1 MRPRRVIFFMTHY
14 TDEDV
19 HVAWCPG
26 GKHFK
31 KRQNLNFID
40 YKDPNKFFNDALRH
54 DKGIVCL
61 VGNIQRLN
69 HHSAPRYQLDLRIGV
84 RRNDVFER
92 DSLERL
98 KNYWR
103 LWQWGTPP
111 DIAEPATPYTT
122 IPFVS
127 TAVLPCTNRKVENEM
142 VDVPEDLLP
151 PRVILAPPFGR
162 EYIVNLDKSL
172 KVQNLA
178 VCAHHINAAVQKVYK
193 QFVDPN
199 GELV

>member
-1 MRPRRVIFFMTHY
+1 MTHY

-26 GKHFK
+26 GKHLK
-31 KRQNLNFID
+31 KRQNLNFVD
-40 YKDPNKFFNDALRH
+40 YTDPSKFFTDALRYN
-54 DKGIVCL
+54 KGIVCL

-69 HHSAPRYQLDLRIGV
+69 HYCTPRYQLDIRVGV
-84 RRNDVFER
+84 RRHDMLER

-98 KNYWR
+98 MNYWR

-111 DIAEPATPYTT
+111 AIAEPATPYTI

-127 TAVLPCTNRKVENEM
+127 TAVLPCTKRKLENEL
-142 VDVPEDLLP
+142 VDVDRGLIA
-151 PRVILAPPFGR
+151 PRVILAPPFGK
-162 EYIVNLDKSL
+162 EYVVNLDKSV
-172 KVQNLA
+172 KAQDLA
-178 VCAHHINAAVQKVYK
+178 DWAHHINAAVQKVYK

>member
-1 MRPRRVIFFMTHY
+1 MTHY

-40 YKDPNKFFNDALRH
+40 YTDPNKFFTDALRYH
-54 DKGIVCL
+54 KGIVCL

-69 HHSAPRYQLDLRIGV
+69 HYGVPRYQLDIRVGV
-84 RRNDVFER
+84 RRHDIIER

-103 LWQWGTPP
+103 LWQYATPP
-111 DIAEPATPYTT
+111 YIAEPALPYSIT
-122 IPFVS
+122 PFVS
-127 TAVLPCTNRKVENEM
+127 TAVLPCTKRKVENEM
-142 VDVPEDLLP
+142 VDIAKDLLP

-162 EYIVNLDKSL
+162 EYVVNLDKSV
-172 KVQNLA
+172 KVQDLA
-178 VCAHHINAAVQKVYK
+178 NWAHYINAAVQKVYK
-193 QFVDPN
+193 QFVDPH

>member
-1 MRPRRVIFFMTHY
+1 MIHY

-19 HVAWCPG
+19 HVAWRPG

-31 KRQNLNFID
+31 KRKYLNFID
-40 YKDPNKFFNDALRH
+40 YDDPSKFFTDALRQ
-54 DKGIVCL
+54 DKAIVCL

-69 HHSAPRYQLDLRIGV
+69 HYSTPRYHLDLRIGAV
-84 RRNDVFER
+84 RHDIFEKDR
-92 DSLERL
+92 LETL

-103 LWQWGTPP
+103 LWQYGAPP
-111 DIAEPATPYTT
+111 AVAESARPFNI

-127 TAVLPCTNRKVENEM
+127 TAVLPCTSRKVENE
-142 VDVPEDLLP
+142 VVYTSDGLSP
-151 PRVILAPPFGR
+151 PRVILAPPFGV
-162 EYIVNLDKSL
+162 EYVVNLDKSL
-172 KVQNLA
+172 NSQHLTNW
-178 VCAHHINAAVQKVYK
+178 AHYINAAVQKVYK